1 MLLALSTSI
10 KRVEGAV
17 MSNLLTNI
25 IGTLILVAATIPWL
39 NIWGPEF
46 TYWGLM
52 VRLAGAS

>member
-1 MLLALSTSI
+1 
-10 KRVEGAV
+10 
-17 MSNLLTNI
+17 MSNLITNI

-39 NIWGPEF
+39 NIWGPEY